1 MFNWEMANLFPK
13 YFSYLYCMTN
23 VFFFSP
29 SSVSLPCL
37 FFSPFWMKKAPFPLH
52 LNVVAPRSTP
62 PGATPRLDYPESTIF
77 TRNLPI
83 SYIPQ
88 APWAGHLGPVV
99 RSELVAY
106 LASQSCDYFVFVLV
120 LAPSQA
126 GAEQQGG
133 LGTSQRSGQHQ
144 AWPQQAGC
152 SWDHGQTSRPL
163 ELSVPSHALLAPCRS
178 LGLPAA
184 QASIPV
190 CGTDFDLLRICL
202 FGGNSFFFNERGAV
216 VQPMRPF
223 LLGDKLFNLKLI
235 N

>member
-1 MFNWEMANLFPK
+1 
-13 YFSYLYCMTN
+13 MTN

-37 FFSPFWMKKAPFPLH
+37 FFSSF
-52 LNVVAPRSTP
+52 
-62 PGATPRLDYPESTIF
+62 LDEKSPVSVTFECCSSTIDSSWSNPQ
-77 TRNLPI
+77 TRLPRVYHFHSKS
-83 SYIPQ
+83 SYLLR
-88 APWAGHLGPVV
+88 PWAGHLGPVA